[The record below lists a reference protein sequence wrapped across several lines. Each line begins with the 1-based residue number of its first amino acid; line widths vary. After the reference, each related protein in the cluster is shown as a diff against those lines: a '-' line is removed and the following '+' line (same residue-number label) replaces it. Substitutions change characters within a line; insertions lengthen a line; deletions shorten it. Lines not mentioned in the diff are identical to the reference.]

1 MQRKRSPFF
10 PIVILF
16 IVLNGFF
23 VAGKSMLEKWNTD
36 QAVLIF
42 GNLLLFA
49 VTLISFLLA
58 KRGLKSANPNAFV
71 RAVYR
76 SVMIKFFICAIVAF
90 VYIQITKKEVNKPAL
105 FICMALYLVYSFM
118 EVSVLTK
125 MLRNKPNA

>member
-1 MQRKRSPFF
+1 MQRKRSPFL

-16 IVLNGFF
+16 IILNGFF
-23 VAGKSMLEKWNTD
+23 VAGKSMLDKWNTD
-36 QAVLIF
+36 QTVLIF
-42 GNLLLFA
+42 GNLLLFT

-71 RAVYR
+71 RSVYR

-90 VYIQITKKEVNKPAL
+90 VYIQITKKQVNKPAL
-105 FICMALYLVYSFM
+105 FVCMGLYLVYSFL

-125 MLRNKPNA
+125 MLRSKPHA